1 MTLES
6 AVQRIFWRL
15 GNGQF
20 TPNQKD
26 IDSMKEIAEW
36 INRQKQIDLDNNK
49 LFAKIYVYCFM
60 HEIQFYK
67 DINFAQ
73 KKMHELLNQ
82 DIEEHYDLFSK
93 RLNELK
99 LDLYKKSIGL
109 SIKHPQLLSDEEKIK
124 DQHIIKANGNE
135 LSKYFIGIYSEDK
148 IYKSL
153 NNQITEAINNY
164 RNHDRDTRRKIEPE
178 K

>member
-6 AVQRIFWRL
+6 CIQRIFWRL
-15 GNGQF
+15 GNGNF

-26 IDSMKEIAEW
+26 VDAMTQITEW
-36 INRQKQIDLDNNK
+36 INREKEIELDNNR
-49 LFAKIYVYCFM
+49 LFAKIYTYCFM

-67 DINFAQ
+67 DIDFAQ
-73 KKMHELLNQ
+73 KKMHELLQQ
-82 DIEEHYDLFSK
+82 DISDHYDLFSK

-99 LDLYKKSIGL
+99 LNLYKKKIGL
-109 SIKHPQLLSDEEKIK
+109 SDKHPQLMSDEEKSKEEELIS
-124 DQHIIKANGNE
+124 ANQSE
-135 LSKYFIGIYSEDK
+135 LSKYFIGIYSDDK

-164 RNHDRDTRRKIEPE
+164 KNYP
-178 K
+178 